1 MSSGTN
7 ETLPQGNKSNGN
19 RRQREPV
26 SRSVRIS
33 KLLSK
38 LLRHQAESEGLS
50 IDSEGFIKLSDVMKH
65 KYLKSVKAT
74 YDEVFEIVN
83 NNDKKRFKIIN
94 KSGDNDDDDD
104 ECTQFSP
111 QFSEYYYIS
120 ALQGHSIN
128 KIEKTFNMV
137 EFTADDVDF
146 PKEIIHGTFK
156 KNLELILKSGG
167 LSKMKR
173 NHIHFTSGLPEW
185 LIELRRKPRPSSNS
199 EDNNNKDNDN
209 NNKDGEKI
217 ISGMRKTCNV
227 LIYLDVEK
235 LKNSEKEDNNDDKLK
250 FYKSDNGVILSPGD
264 ANGFINKKYFKKITD
279 QYGTEITGI

>member
-1 MSSGTN
+1 MSTGDSGNPSKVTK
-7 ETLPQGNKSNGN
+7 TKGNGN

-26 SRSVRIS
+26 TRSVRIS

-38 LLRHQAESEGLS
+38 LLRHQAESEGLK
-50 IDSEGFIKLSDVMKH
+50 IDSEGFIKLSDVLKH
-65 KYLKSVKAT
+65 KYLKSLKTT

-94 KSGDNDDDDD
+94 KSSNNTDDYK
-104 ECTQFSP
+104 CTQYSP
-111 QFSEYYYIS
+111 EFADYYYIS

-137 EFTADDVDF
+137 EFKNDDIDF

-185 LIELRRKPRPSSNS
+185 LIELRRKPRPSLNS
-199 EDNNNKDNDN
+199 DDNIIQEEDV
-209 NNKDGEKI
+209 EKI

-227 LIYLDVEK
+227 LIYLDIEK
-235 LKNSEKEDNNDDKLK
+235 LKNLNEIKIFKSE
-250 FYKSDNGVILSPGD
+250 NGVILSPGD
-264 ANGFINKKYFKKITD
+264 ENGFINKKYFKKITD
-279 QYGTEITGI
+279 QYGNDIITEI